1 MRIAFFYLLLGA
13 VVIYAFVSGKK
24 PERIAASI
32 MLLGTVLGHLA
43 WSTGPQRL
51 AHVEAGALAVDIVA
65 LGAFFA
71 LAVRTDRNWTLWL
84 AALQLIGT
92 LAHVA
97 RAIDPRMLPAGYAFL
112 LVIWSY
118 PMLLTIAL
126 GTRTQQRK
134 KFYERAWAS

>member
-1 MRIAFFYLLLGA
+1 MRIALFYFLLGT

-24 PERIAASI
+24 PERIGASI
-32 MLLGTVLGHLA
+32 MLVGTVVGHLA

-51 AHVEAGALAVDIVA
+51 AHIEAGALAVDIAA
-65 LGAFFA
+65 LAAFSA

-92 LAHVA
+92 LAHLA
-97 RAIDPRMLPAGYAFL
+97 RAIDPGMLPAGYAFL

-126 GTRTQQRK
+126 GTRTQQKK
-134 KFYERAWAS
+134 KFYGHAFGS